1 MYPITPQRGN
11 EPSAQGSAL
20 GDRTFNP
27 RPERAKAIVGSNAF
41 ALTGR
46 WRHNLYTQGV
56 ALGYLRAGLS
66 DRLSDTCG

>member
-20 GDRTFNP
+20 GIEVVPPSPCKGKSIASYYGFCP
-27 RPERAKAIVGSNAF
+27 F
-41 ALTGR
+41 
-46 WRHNLYTQGV
+46 TQGV

-66 DRLSDTCG
+66 GRLSDTCG